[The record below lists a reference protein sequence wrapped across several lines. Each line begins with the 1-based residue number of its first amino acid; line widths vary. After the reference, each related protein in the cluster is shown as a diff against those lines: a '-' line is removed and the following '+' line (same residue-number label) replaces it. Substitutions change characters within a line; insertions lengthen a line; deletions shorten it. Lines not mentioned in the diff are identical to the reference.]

1 MTLAKE
7 RIIGLIRDAGK
18 IPVERDAYYNPL
30 HVHQERVVGKI
41 PYLNSVPFYA
51 RLEKRDFRILPV
63 VPRRMGMLCALGEID
78 AGPFS
83 LMDFL
88 RQEDDMELMG
98 WCIATRDQVKSVMLF
113 SKEGWRDLD
122 GRTIGITDDTATSV
136 HLLSVLLE
144 KKYGVHARFERL
156 HQGVNS
162 YDGLDAVLLIGDEA
176 LRRNKHGLDGFELVY
191 DLAREWY
198 EWQKLPFVFAVWALR
213 RSLPS
218 AVKEELSGLL
228 KGSLESVGGDFVSVA
243 GPHGRRIGLTDEET
257 QEYLSGFNY
266 SLGEREREA
275 IEVFRRLVPAAASGA
290 HASPP
295 EREGQ

>member
-1 MTLAKE
+1 
-7 RIIGLIRDAGK
+7 
-18 IPVERDAYYNPL
+18 VERDAYYNPL

-144 KKYGVHARFERL
+144 KKYGVHARFERF

-218 AVKEELSGLL
+218 AVKEELSGLV

-295 EREGQ
+295 DREGR

>member
-1 MTLAKE
+1 MT
-7 RIIGLIRDAGK
+7 
-18 IPVERDAYYNPL
+18 P
-30 HVHQERVVGKI
+30 
-41 PYLNSVPFYA
+41 
-51 RLEKRDFRILPV
+51 
-63 VPRRMGMLCALGEID
+63 
-78 AGPFS
+78 
-83 LMDFL
+83 
-88 RQEDDMELMG
+88 
-98 WCIATRDQVKSVMLF
+98 
-113 SKEGWRDLD
+113 
-122 GRTIGITDDTATSV
+122 ATSV

-243 GPHGRRIGLTDEET
+243 GPHGRRIGLTDEGNPGIPVGVQLLARRT
-257 QEYLSGFNY
+257 
-266 SLGEREREA
+266 EREA